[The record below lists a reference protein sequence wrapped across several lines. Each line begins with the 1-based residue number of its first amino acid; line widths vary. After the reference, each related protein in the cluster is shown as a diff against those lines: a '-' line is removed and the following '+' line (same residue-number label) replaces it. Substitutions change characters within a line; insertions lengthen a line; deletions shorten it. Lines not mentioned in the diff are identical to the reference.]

1 MCQAKHMACFQRSVS
16 IPNVGRGG
24 FERYARDLRE
34 CHVRGRNAVAHHGTD
49 LDHDDSQRHS
59 RATVFLHWSTLL
71 LIALS
76 GVAIFGRE
84 LVDDKAV
91 QGMLMNLHRQAGL
104 LVFLLLFLRLMVRV
118 WPATPRVDH
127 RLPFF
132 LRLMA
137 VASHGLIYLLLAGL
151 PLMGWALS
159 NARGV
164 DVAFL
169 GWMPLPGLVNTDPDL
184 ADTLADAHEWAAWGL
199 YALVALHAS
208 AALWHHYVRR
218 DQVLRALLPHRR

>member
-1 MCQAKHMACFQRSVS
+1 M
-16 IPNVGRGG
+16 
-24 FERYARDLRE
+24 
-34 CHVRGRNAVAHHGTD
+34 RGRNEVAHHVAG

-71 LIALS
+71 LIVLS
-76 GVAIFGRE
+76 GAAVFGRE

-91 QGMLMNLHRQAGL
+91 QGLLMNLHRQAGL
-104 LVFLLLFLRLMVRV
+104 LVFSVLLLRLAVRV

-127 RLPFF
+127 HLPFF
-132 LRLMA
+132 MRLMA
-137 VASHGLIYLLLAGL
+137 LASHGLIYLLLAGL
-151 PLMGWALS
+151 PLIGWALS

-169 GWMPLPGLVNTDPDL
+169 GWIPLPGLVNTDPDL
-184 ADTLADAHEWAAWGL
+184 ADTLADVHEWAAWSL
-199 YALVALHAS
+199 YALVALHAG

-218 DQVLRALLPHRR
+218 DQVLRAMLPHRM